1 MKISYEW
8 LKDFIDLKIGPA
20 ELVDL
25 LNQLGLMVEN
35 FEERDG
41 DFILEVETY
50 ANRPDTL
57 GHLGL
62 AREIG
67 AALGL
72 KLKKRHWP
80 VKEIPI
86 PTSDLISIEILDPDL
101 CYRYCGII
109 VREVNV
115 GPSPDWLKRRLE
127 NVGLRSIN
135 NVVDVTNYVL
145 MATGHPIHAF
155 DYQRLAGPRIVV
167 RRARKNEKLRLLGGE
182 TVELLPE
189 NLVIADAE
197 KPVALAGIIG
207 GEDSGVTETTVDVF
221 IESACFNPV
230 SIRQTRKYFGLD
242 TDASYR
248 FERGADPNF
257 PPVAAQ
263 MAASLLSEF
272 GGKVTRDLIDVYPSP
287 HKPKEVLLRLSR
299 IKELLGVEID
309 QEFVVS
315 LLRSL
320 EFEISQINDS
330 RMIVHVPSHR
340 VDIEREADLIE
351 EVARFY
357 GYEKIPSII
366 PPLKVIEKTEDRR
379 QNQLKKIRSILFY
392 QGFDEVLNFS
402 FSDPDREKIFNTGL
416 QPIALS
422 NPLSMKASLLRT
434 TLLGGLL
441 ENIAYNQKRGI
452 EGIRLFE
459 IGNIYFWEN
468 SSAMERLFLCLAIN
482 GWFVLPDWSQRGEK
496 ADFFHLK
503 GTCET
508 LLNELRYE
516 SFVFKSAEHNF
527 FEPGYCLGLEIKG
540 DRLGYLGKIKSEIL
554 QEFEIEGEV
563 YAAEINLAFLLAKQ
577 PRPFSYAPVS
587 RFPAISRDISFLVPK
602 NISFEEIRLSLLN
615 LELPHLESFTLIDRF
630 TSDRFG
636 EDVVSLTLRFVY
648 RHPHRTLLAEEVDKM
663 NNRIIAHLRSSFQ
676 AKLRE
681 GGKN

>member
-8 LKDFIDLKIGPA
+8 LQDFIDLKIEPA
-20 ELVDL
+20 ELADL
-25 LNQLGLMVEN
+25 LNRLGLMVEN
-35 FEERDG
+35 LEEKNG
-41 DFILEVETY
+41 DFILEIETY

-72 KLKKRHWP
+72 KLKERDWP
-80 VKEIPI
+80 IKEIPL
-86 PTSDLISIEILDPDL
+86 PTSDLIGIEILDPDL
-101 CYRYCGII
+101 CSRYCGVI

-115 GPSPDWLKRRLE
+115 GPSPDWLKCRLE

-167 RRARKNEKLRLLGGE
+167 RRARKGEKLRLLGGE
-182 TVELLPE
+182 TIELLPE

-207 GEDSGVTETTVDVF
+207 GEDSGVTETTTDIL

-230 SIRQTRKYFGLD
+230 SIRRTRKYFGLD

-257 PPVAAQ
+257 PPLAAQ

-272 GGKVTRDLIDVYPSP
+272 GGKVTRGLIDVYPNP

-299 IKELLGVEID
+299 IKELLAIEID
-309 QEFVVS
+309 LEFVLS

-320 EFEISQINDS
+320 EFEILRVNDS
-330 RMIVHVPSHR
+330 NLIVHVPSHR
-340 VDIEREADLIE
+340 VDIDREADLIE

-366 PPLKVIEKTEDRR
+366 PPLRVVERTSDRR
-379 QNQLKKIRSILFY
+379 QSQLKKIRSILFH

-402 FSDPDREKIFNTGL
+402 FSDPDRERSFNTGF

-422 NPLSMKASLLRT
+422 NPLSLKTSLLRT

-441 ENIAYNQKRGI
+441 ENIAYNQKRGV

-468 SSAMERLFLCLAIN
+468 NNPIEKLFLGLAIN
-482 GWFVLPDWSQRGEK
+482 GWFILPNWAHRGEK
-496 ADFFHLK
+496 ADFYHLK
-503 GTCET
+503 GTCEA
-508 LLNELRYE
+508 LLTELRYE
-516 SFVFKSAEHNF
+516 SFIFRSAEHNF
-527 FEPGYCLGLEIKG
+527 FEPGYCLSLKIKG
-540 DRLGYLGKIKSEIL
+540 DELGYLGKVKSAIL
-554 QEFEIEGEV
+554 KEFEIEGEV
-563 YAAEINLAFLLAKQ
+563 YAAEVNLAMLLAKQ
-577 PRPFSYAPVS
+577 PRPFSYTPVS
-587 RFPAISRDISFLVPK
+587 RFPAISRDISFLVSKKIP
-602 NISFEEIRLSLLN
+602 FEEIRLSLLN
-615 LELPHLESFTLIDRF
+615 LELPHLEAFDLIDRF
-630 TSDRFG
+630 TSDRIG
-636 EDVVSLTLRFVY
+636 EDMVSLTLRFVY
-648 RHPHRTLLAEEVDKM
+648 RHPYRTLLAEEVDKLDK
-663 NNRIIAHLRSSFQ
+663 RIIVHLRSNFQ

>member
-8 LKDFIDLKIGPA
+8 LKDFIDLAIGPA
-20 ELVDL
+20 ELVTL
-25 LNQLGLMVEN
+25 LNRLGLMVEN
-35 FEERDG
+35 VEEKDG
-41 DFILEVETY
+41 DFILEIETY

-67 AALGL
+67 ASLGL
-72 KLKKRHWP
+72 RLKERHWP
-80 VKEIPI
+80 IKEIPV
-86 PTSDLISIEILDPDL
+86 PTSDLIGIEILDPDL
-101 CYRYCGII
+101 CSRYCGII
-109 VREVNV
+109 VREVSV
-115 GPSPDWLKRRLE
+115 GPSPDWLRRRLE
-127 NVGLRSIN
+127 KVGLRSIN

-155 DYQRLAGPRIVV
+155 DYHRLAGPRIIV
-167 RRARKNEKLRLLGGE
+167 RRARKGEKLRLLGGE
-182 TVELLPE
+182 TIDLLPE

-207 GEDSGVTETTVDVF
+207 GEDSGVTEATTDIF

-230 SIRQTRKYFGLD
+230 SIRRTRKHFGLD

-248 FERGADPNF
+248 FERGADPSF
-257 PPVAAQ
+257 PPLAAQ
-263 MAASLLSEF
+263 MAASLLGSF
-272 GGKVTRDLIDVYPSP
+272 GGKVTRDLIDLYPAP

-299 IKELLGVEID
+299 IKELLGIEID
-309 QEFVVS
+309 LEFVQS

-320 EFEISQINDS
+320 EFEIHRVNDFS
-330 RMIVHVPSHR
+330 LIVHVPSHR

-366 PPLKVIEKTEDRR
+366 PPLKVVERTPDRR
-379 QNQLKKIRSILFY
+379 QDQLKKIRSILFH

-402 FSDPDREKIFNTGL
+402 FSDPDREKIFKTGL
-416 QPIALS
+416 PPIALS
-422 NPLSMKASLLRT
+422 NPLSLKNSLLRT

-441 ENIAYNQKRGI
+441 ENIAYNQKRDI

-468 SSAMERLFLCLAIN
+468 SGPIEKLFLGLAIN
-482 GWFVLPDWSQRGEK
+482 GWFISPDWCQHGER

-503 GTCET
+503 GTCEA

-516 SFVFKSAEHNF
+516 SFVFHSSEHNL
-527 FEPGYCLGLEIKG
+527 FEPGYCLSLEIKG
-540 DRLGYLGKIKSEIL
+540 DALGYLGKVRSEIL

-563 YAAEINLAFLLAKQ
+563 YAAEINLAALLAKQ
-577 PRPFSYAPVS
+577 PRPFSYTPVS
-587 RFPAISRDISFLVPK
+587 RFPAISRDLSFLVPK
-602 NISFEEIRLSLLN
+602 EVPFEEIRLSLLN
-615 LELPHLESFTLIDRF
+615 LDLPHLESFTLIDRF
-630 TSDRFG
+630 ASDRLG
-636 EDVVSLTLRFVY
+636 EDMVSLTLRFVY
-648 RHPHRTLLAEEVDKM
+648 RHPHRTLLAEEADKLDK
-663 NNRIIAHLRSSFQ
+663 RIIAHLRSNFQ